1 MSTTAAST
9 PPPANL
15 AKRPKKIRLPH
26 LKRLKAAGEPIFMT
40 TAYDYPTARVAE
52 EAGAEIVL
60 VGDSVANVVQGL
72 ETTLPVTLDE
82 IVYHTKCV
90 RRGVTSAMLVA
101 DMPFMSYHLGV
112 EDAVRNAGRL
122 MKEAGAEAVKVEGA
136 GRLIPAIEAMVASGI
151 PVMGHLGL
159 TPQSIH
165 ALGGYRVQG
174 RETSD
179 ADALLAAAR
188 DLQRA
193 GAFSIVLELVPAE
206 LATRVSKELAIPT
219 IGIGAG
225 VGCDGQVLVWHD
237 LLGMRPDAP
246 PRFARVYA
254 RLWEQAVEGM
264 RAYGA
269 DVKSRNFPGGENE
282 Y

>member
-1 MSTTAAST
+1 LGSAAT
-9 PPPANL
+9 PS
-15 AKRPKKIRLPH
+15 KRPKKIRLPH
-26 LKRLKAAGEPIFMT
+26 LKRLKAEGEPIFMT
-40 TAYDYPTARVAE
+40 TAYDFPTARVAD

-60 VGDSVANVVQGL
+60 VGDSLANVVQGID
-72 ETTLPVTLDE
+72 TTLPVTLDE
-82 IVYHTKCV
+82 MIYHCKCA
-90 RRGVTSAMLVA
+90 RRGVKSALLVG
-101 DMPFMSYHLGV
+101 DIPFMSYHVGV
-112 EDAVRNAGRL
+112 DDAVRNAGRM

-136 GRLIPAIEAMVASGI
+136 GRIVPAVEAMVASGI

-179 ADALLAAAR
+179 AEALLAAAR

-206 LATRVSKELAIPT
+206 LAARVSKELAIPT

-237 LLGMRPDAP
+237 VLGLREDAP
-246 PRFARVYA
+246 PRFAKVYA
-254 RLWEQAVEGM
+254 RLWDVALEGM
-264 RAYGA
+264 RAYGN
-269 DVKSRNFPGGENE
+269 DVKGRKFPAKENE